1 MAIPK
6 KNPAVVAAA
15 IAAAAKAAQVAKAA
29 KAAKAV
35 KAAKVVKPAKAVK
48 SVPKPAKVP
57 VAKSLKETGLAKLA
71 KAGRTTSEGD
81 IGYAVRHG
89 KITQQEAAA
98 IDPKKFP
105 LPVKPKTIATFDLK
119 TGKVTKGK

>member
-35 KAAKVVKPAKAVK
+35 KAAKVVKPAAKKTPSGPKFTDYGLRRSTNSLTNIEKQAEHKWRMKNDLDYKHQIAIKKAAVK
-48 SVPKPAKVP
+48 
-57 VAKSLKETGLAKLA
+57 
-71 KAGRTTSEGD
+71 R
-81 IGYAVRHG
+81 
-89 KITQQEAAA
+89 KINE
-98 IDPKKFP
+98 
-105 LPVKPKTIATFDLK
+105 
-119 TGKVTKGK
+119 

>member
-6 KNPAVVAAA
+6 KQIGGLKGDSLGGKGIGSGGGAR
-15 IAAAAKAAQVAKAA
+15 
-29 KAAKAV
+29 
-35 KAAKVVKPAKAVK
+35 
-48 SVPKPAKVP
+48 SVPKPAKAP
-57 VAKSLKETGLAKLA
+57 TTKSLKETGLAKLA

-105 LPVKPKTIATFDLK
+105 LPVKAKTYATFDLK

>member
-1 MAIPK
+1 M
-6 KNPAVVAAA
+6 
-15 IAAAAKAAQVAKAA
+15 
-29 KAAKAV
+29 
-35 KAAKVVKPAKAVK
+35 
-48 SVPKPAKVP
+48 
-57 VAKSLKETGLAKLA
+57 KETGLAKLA

-105 LPVKPKTIATFDLK
+105 LPDRSKIKTIATFDLK
-119 TGKVTKGK
+119 TGKVTKLK

>member
-6 KNPAVVAAA
+6 KQIGGLKGDSLGGKGIGSGGGAAR
-15 IAAAAKAAQVAKAA
+15 
-29 KAAKAV
+29 
-35 KAAKVVKPAKAVK
+35 

-81 IGYAVRHG
+81 IGYALRHG

-105 LPVKPKTIATFDLK
+105 LPVKSKTYATFDLK